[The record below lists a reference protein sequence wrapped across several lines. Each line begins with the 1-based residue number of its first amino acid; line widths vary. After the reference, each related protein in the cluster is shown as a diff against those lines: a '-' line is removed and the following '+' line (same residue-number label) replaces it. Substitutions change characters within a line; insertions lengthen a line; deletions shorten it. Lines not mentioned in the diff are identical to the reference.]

1 MAGTRGFCENGKSDQ
16 KSITLERKDMFGLLR
31 GPDLQKL
38 DSYATLYL
46 ELLNSLSGRLLEK
59 GQSQL
64 F

>member
-1 MAGTRGFCENGKSDQ
+1 
-16 KSITLERKDMFGLLR
+16 MFGLLR

-46 ELLNSLSGRLLEK
+46 ELLDSLSGRLLEK